1 MSSAVSPSYTVTI
14 LTTIV
19 IVMMNRY
26 EWQTDAWASLD
37 KSGSVLIGPERSRRS
52 KTVLVMFKAIGV
64 LQRFAMIFLFVGQS
78 SHNSIGVD
86 IVTVWSGLFMIIFE
100 IWWII
105 KWDWMKFIET
115 VTKVSSKLT

>member
-86 IVTVWSGLFMIIFE
+86 IVTV
-100 IWWII
+100 
-105 KWDWMKFIET
+105 
-115 VTKVSSKLT
+115 